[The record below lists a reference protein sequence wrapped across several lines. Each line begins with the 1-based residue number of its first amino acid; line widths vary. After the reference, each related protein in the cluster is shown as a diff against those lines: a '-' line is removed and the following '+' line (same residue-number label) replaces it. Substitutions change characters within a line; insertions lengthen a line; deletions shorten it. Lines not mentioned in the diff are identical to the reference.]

1 MKSIDIKAF
10 RKVNNLTQ
18 SELGEYLGCTKA
30 FISAIEKGNRP
41 LPEEMYSKL
50 VDSDCGWDLSL
61 IISPNISPSQNNPAE
76 DALVDYLQRKVEDQE
91 SLIRELYQQI
101 GVLEAKLDLARK
113 GETVDIAVGSSVAHV
128 G

>member
-50 VDSDCGWDLSL
+50 IDSDCGWDLSL
-61 IISPNISPSQNNPAE
+61 IMSPNISPSQNNPAE

-101 GVLEAKLDLARK
+101 GALQEKLNSVAK
-113 GETVDIAVGSSVAHV
+113 GETASIVDSSSTAHA